1 MPQLMFV
8 SPTTGQLEPLENLLL
23 EFPKQGDVWAV
34 EYSGKE
40 LLNVLTAIEAV
51 LLQYSCTDINAFKLL
66 LHIHGACNHV
76 LQLPVSYDG
85 HANWVKEK
93 RMVADLLAAVFSVED
108 NKSQAG
114 RLVHLVLTDRSF
126 SRISPTNGEAWTILE
141 FAEECANVQPAP
153 SLTVIIKSQG
163 QSKPKMVEFVGNRS
177 WMFRQCAL
185 NVD

>member
-1 MPQLMFV
+1 V
-8 SPTTGQLEPLENLLL
+8 R
-23 EFPKQGDVWAV
+23 
-34 EYSGKE
+34 
-40 LLNVLTAIEAV
+40 
-51 LLQYSCTDINAFKLL
+51 
-66 LHIHGACNHV
+66 
-76 LQLPVSYDG
+76 
-85 HANWVKEK
+85 EK
-93 RMVADLLAAVFSVED
+93 RMVEDLLAAVFSVED

-141 FAEECANVQPAP
+141 FAEECTNVQPAP